1 MSLASV
7 LAQLSRGGGLP
18 SRFKPFANQAANE
31 AYLRFAPEWEGLNA
45 LRAQS
50 AGSLRQ
56 SVGQAQ
62 SAGQLTAALA
72 NEGLHNFNASTNPL
86 IQRLAAYDQ
95 APANSSSAVV
105 AQNLGLGHDAVS
117 GLLAQTARNAPIV
130 AGQQAT
136 KALAE
141 HQADLEK
148 INAQRASLAGQV
160 GAFTQGRL
168 GDLVGDDRKLRHDT
182 NTTSRK
188 IKAQLAETNARLDV
202 TKRGQDLSHADRQ
215 ASIDARKTA
224 AGGKLPGGVKVNT
237 PQQHGALKD
246 SVGSALA
253 VVQQQK
259 KLGRSRTE
267 IARTLIGGRPA
278 QTITLSP
285 GDPGYDASNPSAN
298 KVKVPALPK
307 VGQLAL
313 SVALDQ
319 AFDSHV
325 SGHNV
330 NELHRRG
337 YSVKTLGFNTT
348 RPKARPKRAPSR
360 KVSVPLGPAG
370 PITS

>member
-1 MSLASV
+1 VSLASV

-31 AYLRFAPEWEGLNA
+31 A
-45 LRAQS
+45 
-50 AGSLRQ
+50 
-56 SVGQAQ
+56 
-62 SAGQLTAALA
+62 
-72 NEGLHNFNASTNPL
+72 NPL
-86 IQRLAAYDQ
+86 VQRLAAYDQ

-130 AGQQAT
+130 AGQQAS

-168 GDLVGDDRKLRHDT
+168 GDLVGDDRKLRHDS

-188 IKAQLAETNARLDV
+188 IKAQLAETQARLDV
-202 TKRGQDLSHADRQ
+202 TKRGQDLSHTDRQ
-215 ASIDARKTA
+215 AAIDQRAASA
-224 AGGKLPGGVKVNT
+224 AGKGKLPGGVKVNT

-267 IARTLIGGRPA
+267 IARTLINGRPA

-298 KVKVPALPK
+298 KVSVPALPK

-348 RPKARPKRAPSR
+348 KPKSRRKRAPSR

-370 PITS
+370 PLVS